1 MEFNLDKNKTESEIY
16 NEISNI
22 LKHLIIPSD
31 KLISNL
37 SNFVALLKDSF
48 DKISWVGF
56 YIAENDKLFLGPF
69 QGNVACTEIQFGKG
83 VCGTVAQTQ
92 STLIV
97 NDVNSFPNHIACDS
111 KSQSEIVIP
120 IIVDGKTWGVLDI
133 DSYSLSSFTEMDKNY
148 LEQFV
153 ANLNSNLELN
163 KFNFI

>member
-1 MEFNLDKNKTESEIY
+1 
-16 NEISNI
+16 
-22 LKHLIIPSD
+22 
-31 KLISNL
+31 
-37 SNFVALLKDSF
+37 
-48 DKISWVGF
+48 
-56 YIAENDKLFLGPF
+56 
-69 QGNVACTEIQFGKG
+69 VACTEIQFGKG